1 MGSAEREV
9 RQAWE
14 DINGDETL
22 AIKMLCF
29 VECARVGNDANK
41 KVQIESL
48 SSSSSLGLSFNSLHA
63 MFFQAYLAHNIA
75 FSA

>member
-41 KVQIESL
+41 KV
-48 SSSSSLGLSFNSLHA
+48 
-63 MFFQAYLAHNIA
+63 
-75 FSA
+75 

>member
-1 MGSAEREV
+1 MGSTELDV
-9 RQAWE
+9 RQTWE
-14 DINGDETL
+14 NINGDETL
-22 AIKMLCF
+22 AIKMVCF
-29 VECARVGNDANK
+29 VECARVGNDTNK

-63 MFFQAYLAHNIA
+63 MFLQAYLVDDIA